1 MSSFHGDASE
11 TEKWRLLGEAD
22 IFVLPTHHEGFCVPI
37 VEALVSGCRVI
48 AYDNSNVTSIS
59 GGLGTLVLTGDVRA
73 LSDAIARTVGDV
85 SSAAWVSDGGYGT
98 YANHRGHMPSSSPRT
113 SSNSA
118 FLSSSSGN

>member
-1 MSSFHGDASE
+1 MAA
-11 TEKWRLLGEAD
+11 LGRGD

-37 VEALVSGCRVI
+37 LEALVSGCRVI

-98 YANHRGHMPSSSPRT
+98 YANHVDIAQQFSPHVVKQRFLDFLERQLT
-113 SSNSA
+113 SA
-118 FLSSSSGN
+118 